1 MINPKTDRN
10 MIVVTEA
17 KKCLTLMFNLCKK
30 LHVKKKKKY
39 KYKSFPAALKF
50 SFVTVKILRFL
61 FQF

>member
-39 KYKSFPAALKF
+39 KEKLKVAISAVFKSK
-50 SFVTVKILRFL
+50 L
-61 FQF
+61 FF

>member
-1 MINPKTDRN
+1 

-50 SFVTVKILRFL
+50 SFVTLKILRFL